1 MTFETNEK
9 CTLTPSLPKE
19 KKEKKK
25 KPLQKLETIVIITQT
40 VNAQHDKND
49 IIVALWPYLLLSTS
63 FGKLMVNLQ
72 RDARKE
78 FKGSTA

>member
-1 MTFETNEK
+1 MYINPIPPQREK
-9 CTLTPSLPKE
+9 G
-19 KKEKKK
+19 KKK

-49 IIVALWPYLLLSTS
+49 IIVALWPYLLLSIS